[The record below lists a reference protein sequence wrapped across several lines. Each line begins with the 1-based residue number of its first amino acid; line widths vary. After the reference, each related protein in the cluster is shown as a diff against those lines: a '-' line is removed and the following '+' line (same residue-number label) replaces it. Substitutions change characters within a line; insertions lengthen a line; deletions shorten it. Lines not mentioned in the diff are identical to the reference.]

1 MKIEGGNPFT
11 ILGAY
16 LKGAKE
22 VKKEKEPVSS
32 SPPPIADRVEISGKS
47 AEIARLSK
55 IVSQGADVREE
66 KVFDAL
72 RNVETGKKLPEA
84 KVLAES
90 LVKAAVL
97 DRIL

>member
-1 MKIEGGNPFT
+1 MKIQGGNPFT

-22 VKKEKEPVSS
+22 VKKAKESTPSLTPPVS
-32 SPPPIADRVEISGKS
+32 DRVEISGKS
-47 AEIARLSK
+47 QALARLSS
-55 IVSQGADVREE
+55 IVAKGSDVREE
-66 KVFDAL
+66 KVFDAKRTL
-72 RNVETGKKLPEA
+72 ESGKKLPDA

-90 LVKAAVL
+90 LVKATML